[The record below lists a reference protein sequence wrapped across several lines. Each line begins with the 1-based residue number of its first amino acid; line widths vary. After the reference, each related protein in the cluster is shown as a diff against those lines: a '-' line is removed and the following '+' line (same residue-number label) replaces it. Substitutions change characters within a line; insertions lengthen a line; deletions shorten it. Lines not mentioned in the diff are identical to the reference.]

1 MFFDGSDDA
10 AYSDTQPTA
19 RQRGEL
25 IVKRLDNF
33 IRESQ
38 SSNRGMSYTRWQEMA
53 IQEFTNAILD
63 SQRNFRMENQF
74 ITRVIL
80 VGAVAIVTIGFW
92 GAIVAAGVSYD
103 RQIIGLML
111 LGAGSILFLSAAFW
125 GLRKFS
131 NRFIMIKR
139 RKLFQKIHSFD
150 QQLMQLDIDLKR
162 KLDK

>member
-1 MFFDGSDDA
+1 MFFDGNDDK
-10 AYSDTQPTA
+10 AYSDTKPTA

-25 IVKRLDNF
+25 IVKRLENF

-38 SSNRGMSYTRWQEMA
+38 SSNGGVSYTRWQEMA
-53 IQEFTNAILD
+53 IKEFTNAILD
-63 SQRNFRMENQF
+63 SQRNFRTENQF

-80 VGAVAIVTIGFW
+80 VSAVAIITIGFW

-111 LGAGSILFLSAAFW
+111 LGAGSILFLTAVFW

-139 RKLFQKIHSFD
+139 QKLFRQIYSFD
-150 QQLMQLDIDLKR
+150 QQLMQLDIDLKK